1 MFKKALKKL
10 LSKIRLLKFAQ
21 ILHPLIN
28 SDLRREKFEKRLND
42 IEFAKFMDYLC
53 DKPKLNA
60 IQVGSNDGVSNDPL
74 RKYIAGNQW
83 SAILIEPVLKHFSSL
98 KALYAECENVKVL
111 NLAVSPDGAS
121 LKIKFYTVSESA
133 KKELGSLCPDWYD
146 QLGSFQR
153 ENIEKHLDG
162 ILIPFIKEIDVCT
175 DTLENIARNSGFTRI
190 DVLHIDAEGF
200 DLEVLS
206 SLNLNYWKP
215 SVIIFEHKHIY
226 KPRVDDFLKFIESIG
241 YDFRCFQDDVIAY
254 LRAGN

>member
-83 SAILIEPVLKHFSSL
+83 SAILIEPVLK
-98 KALYAECENVKVL
+98 
-111 NLAVSPDGAS
+111 
-121 LKIKFYTVSESA
+121 
-133 KKELGSLCPDWYD
+133 
-146 QLGSFQR
+146 
-153 ENIEKHLDG
+153 
-162 ILIPFIKEIDVCT
+162 
-175 DTLENIARNSGFTRI
+175 
-190 DVLHIDAEGF
+190 
-200 DLEVLS
+200 
-206 SLNLNYWKP
+206 
-215 SVIIFEHKHIY
+215 
-226 KPRVDDFLKFIESIG
+226 
-241 YDFRCFQDDVIAY
+241 
-254 LRAGN
+254 